1 VALAPLDEPPFDP
14 QEDVTHALTPDR
26 AAEQAVL
33 GAMLLDPERAI
44 PAVTE
49 TLRGAD
55 YAAPDHETLHNV
67 LVELHSTGQPI
78 DGVTIAEHL
87 AARPS
92 TTVRGKTLLEQLG
105 GAPWLH
111 TLMAACPIT
120 ANADH
125 YAEIVRTAA
134 RRRTIEGVSTR
145 LKDVARRG
153 DASSLDTAFQQAYD
167 ALDTAAADF
176 GPAATPPTT
185 WSPVNLE
192 PVLAGDYLDPPPTML
207 RRTDGIPLLYD
218 GGVHTVSGE
227 SESGKTWL
235 CLLAALQLLEH
246 DQRVLF
252 VDFEDRADRVI
263 ARLLALG
270 ATPTQIRGGF
280 NYIRPDRPLD
290 DTGRQQ
296 LTPALT
302 DVRLVILD
310 GVTEAMTLHGYDL
323 NANQDSALFQAL
335 LPRWIAD
342 HGPAVVMIDHV
353 VKDKEKQDR
362 HAIGAQHKLAGID
375 GAAYMVKTIQP
386 FARGKR
392 GVAQVVVAKDRPGY
406 VREQAFG
413 KVIAEFALDGTFNDV
428 TVIAE
433 LSPPGRVSGKDH
445 EGTPWAPTH
454 IMEKA
459 SAYVAANPG
468 LSTNAIL
475 GVLNG
480 KTDHKRLALELLVT
494 RGYIATKAGPRG
506 ATQHFHNRAFYESD
520 NTTQPSPH
528 MTGDTDSDDPDQ
540 DHS

>member
-413 KVIAEFALDGTFNDV
+413 KVIGEFSIDATIDPTAGR
-428 TVIAE
+428 VIAE
-433 LSPPGRVSGKDH
+433 LTAPGRVSGKDQ
-445 EGTPWAPTH
+445 EGKPFEPTH
-454 IMEKA
+454 LMEKI
-459 SAYVAANPG
+459 SAFVATNPG
-468 LSTNAIL
+468 LSKKAIEDL
-475 GVLNG
+475 VNG
-480 KTDHKRLALELLVT
+480 RAATKRSALELLVV
-494 RGYIATKAGPRG
+494 RGYIRVEHGKQG
-506 ATQHFHNRAFYESD
+506 AIRHYTVRPYFESD
-520 NTTQPSPH
+520 NTTAPTPH
-528 MTGDTDSDDPDQ
+528 TTGDTHTEDPE
-540 DHS
+540 